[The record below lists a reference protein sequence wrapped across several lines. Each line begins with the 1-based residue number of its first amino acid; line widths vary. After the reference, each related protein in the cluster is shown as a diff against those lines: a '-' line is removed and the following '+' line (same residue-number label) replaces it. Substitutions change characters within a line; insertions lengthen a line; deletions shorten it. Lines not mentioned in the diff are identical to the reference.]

1 LLCQGGGPAAADVD
15 EGKAGGDMSSAKA
28 KGGKA
33 KPKPKPK
40 HEDGEGIGDE
50 DGDDGEFAIENAK
63 SSRSACKSCGEKITK
78 GEVGDC
84 SLHLFLCKVFCMLN
98 SGFRVWE

>member
-15 EGKAGGDMSSAKA
+15 EGKAGGDTSSAKG

-50 DGDDGEFAIENAK
+50 DGGDGEFAIENAK

-84 SLHLFLCKVFCMLN
+84 RSSSVCTFFYARFFAC
-98 SGFRVWE
+98 

>member
-1 LLCQGGGPAAADVD
+1 MLCQGAGSAAADVD
-15 EGKAGGDMSSAKA
+15 EGKAGGDTSSAKG

-33 KPKPKPK
+33 KPKPKPDPK
-40 HEDGEGIGDE
+40 HGDGEGIGDE
-50 DGDDGEFAIENAK
+50 DGGDGEFAIENAK

-84 SLHLFLCKVFCMLN
+84 RSSSVCTFFYARFFE
-98 SGFRVWE
+98 FRV